1 MSCSADT
8 ASQRKK
14 GKYKFDVALIYANN
28 KKTLIILK
36 IIRLS
41 NSINFQLTSEVP
53 VLLPDQLENSPA
65 PINSLHQ
72 TFPCLFISLFPPFHT
87 FFSISCS
94 SFPSFSICHHAV
106 MIVGRS
112 WTPLCY
118 QQELRTNLGSET
130 ERGWLHQPRKKQTP
144 PFPLY
149 PHSSFYLLS
158 IH

>member
-87 FFSISCS
+87 LLFYFLLFLSKLLHLPPCS
-94 SFPSFSICHHAV
+94 NDSGQV
-106 MIVGRS
+106 MNTTVLPTGIK
-112 WTPLCY
+112 
-118 QQELRTNLGSET
+118 N
-130 ERGWLHQPRKKQTP
+130 
-144 PFPLY
+144 
-149 PHSSFYLLS
+149 
-158 IH
+158 